1 LNDVFQ
7 KISKGEYDPL
17 PADRFSAAL
26 RDLTD
31 ALLSQAPGNRPSA
44 EHVLQQ
50 VMAMQTFL
58 QKTGHNP
65 QHATATTG
73 LSTQQV
79 RDAIQQLICSAL
91 DAMAAQSLH
100 FLISATYKAL
110 SLSNAYVFKECA
122 VWFVWQPACCAGLLH
137 Q

>member
-1 LNDVFQ
+1 MPDCCLQKEGANLNDVFQ

-58 QKTGHNP
+58 QKAGHNP
-65 QHATATTG
+65 QQATATTG

-79 RDAIQQLICSAL
+79 RDAIQQLI
-91 DAMAAQSLH
+91 
-100 FLISATYKAL
+100 ISSGCHGSTIL
-110 SLSNAYVFKECA
+110 TLFDLSNMQGIVPEQC
-122 VWFVWQPACCAGLLH
+122 L
-137 Q
+137 